1 MNGSTMSPASQ
12 RWNNNKSVIIK
23 HYFSILFIAL
33 EGTQLYSATQEPM
46 FSNLELGL
54 IITVSIV
61 GGLVVLGK
69 ISTCIHVICG

>member
-1 MNGSTMSPASQ
+1 M
-12 RWNNNKSVIIK
+12 
-23 HYFSILFIAL
+23 FLFIAL

-46 FSNLELGL
+46 FTNLELGL

-69 ISTCIHVICG
+69 ISTCINVICG